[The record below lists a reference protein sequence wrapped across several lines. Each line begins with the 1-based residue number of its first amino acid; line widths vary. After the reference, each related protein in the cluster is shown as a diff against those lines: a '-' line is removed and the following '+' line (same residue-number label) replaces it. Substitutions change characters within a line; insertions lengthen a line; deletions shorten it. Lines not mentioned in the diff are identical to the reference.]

1 MNETIENL
9 EADPR
14 IRDAV
19 HIAIKKARL
28 HSTNMAILKDGKVV
42 EVTPD
47 EFERGLTESKN

>member
-1 MNETIENL
+1 MNEKIENI

-19 HIAIKKARL
+19 LIAVEKARL
-28 HSTNMAILKDGKVV
+28 FGTNLAILKDGKVV

-47 EFERGLTESKN
+47 EFERQLPR